1 MEISAREKS
10 ILMGLAREAIHLT
23 LSGSEPGTP
32 PARLITARLRK
43 ESGAFVSIYKNR
55 MLRGSMGLVL
65 PLVPLWR
72 AVRESAVYA
81 AFRDPRFSP
90 ITADEM
96 DDLTLEIAV
105 LTSCGSAEGPSCV
118 HGTVYR
124 KDFRQAALLPHC
136 AEVQEGKAGCTA
148 AYRTGTLGLDPREW
162 DGVDVKDT
170 FCVEVFREERVR
182 SGRRMPGKRR

>member
-23 LSGSEPGTP
+23 LSGSAPGTP
-32 PARLITARLRK
+32 PAGQITARLRE
-43 ESGAFVSIYKNR
+43 ESGAFVSIYKKR
-55 MLRGSMGLVL
+55 TLRGSMGLVL

-96 DDLTLEIAV
+96 DAVTLEIAV
-105 LTSCGSAEGPSCV
+105 LTSHRRAAGSPGVVSGA

-124 KDFRQAALLPHC
+124 RDFRQAVLLSRRV
-136 AEVQEGKAGCTA
+136 EMQEGEAGRTP
-148 AYRTGTLGLDPREW
+148 AYRTGTPGLDPREW
-162 DGVDVKDT
+162 DGADVEET
-170 FCVEVFREERVR
+170 FSAEVFLEE
-182 SGRRMPGKRR
+182 